1 MAVKLYSV
9 EMLHLVECGRVGV
22 LLLLM
27 GMSPWVAAE
36 SGDKLVSLEEARSN
50 VQDTLLSPPLRI
62 VGGSAASPN
71 QFPHQVAL
79 LRQGSLFCGGS
90 LITNKWV
97 LTAAHCVYNGNQ
109 VIQPSLVTVLAGT
122 VTLSQGGV
130 SRSVRRIIPHERYAN
145 FRNDVA
151 VMELQ
156 QVYQLSSSIST
167 IALRRTAVPS
177 GSTVIITGWGR
188 LYNNGPLP
196 RVLQYNQATAMSR
209 FACAM
214 ETGFNVGLLCL
225 KSPINNGACNGDSG
239 GPAIFNNQLVGVANF
254 VINGCGSS
262 RADGYA
268 QVSDFVQWIE
278 SRTN

>member
-1 MAVKLYSV
+1 MAVELYSV
-9 EMLHLVECGRVGV
+9 EMLRLVECGRVGV

-27 GMSPWVAAE
+27 GMSPWVTAGAE
-36 SGDKLVSLEEARSN
+36 DKLVSLEEARSN
-50 VQDTLLSPPLRI
+50 VQDTLSSPPVRI

-177 GSTVIITGWGR
+177 GSTVIISGWGR

-225 KSPINNGACNGDSG
+225 KSPVNNGACNGDSG

>member
-1 MAVKLYSV
+1 M
-9 EMLHLVECGRVGV
+9 EMFRLVDCGRVDV
-22 LLLLM
+22 MLLLPLLLFV
-27 GMSPWVAAE
+27 GLPSSWAAAE
-36 SGDKLVSLEEARSN
+36 SGDKFVSFEAARSN
-50 VQDTLLSPPLRI
+50 VIDDSESPLRI

-90 LITNKWV
+90 LITSEWV

-122 VTLSQGGV
+122 VRLNQGGV
-130 SRSVRRIIPHERYAN
+130 RQSVRTIIPHERYGN

-151 VMELQ
+151 LMRLQ
-156 QVYQLSSSIST
+156 QAFQLSNSIST
-167 IALRRTAVPS
+167 IALRRSEVPS
-177 GSTVIITGWGR
+177 GSTVTISGWGR

-196 RVLQYNQATAMSR
+196 SVLQYNQATALSR
-209 FACAM
+209 LVCRF

-225 KSPINNGACNGDSG
+225 RSPVNNGACNGDSG
-239 GPAIFNNQLVGVANF
+239 GPAVYNNQLVGVANF
-254 VINGCGSS
+254 VVNGCGSS

-268 QVSDFVQWIE
+268 QVSDFISWIE
-278 SRTN
+278 SRIK

>member
-1 MAVKLYSV
+1 MV
-9 EMLHLVECGRVGV
+9 EMLRLVKCGRVGV
-22 LLLLM
+22 MLLLM
-27 GMSPWVAAE
+27 GMSPWAAAE
-36 SGDKLVSLEEARSN
+36 SGDKLISPEEARSN
-50 VQDTLLSPPLRI
+50 VDDSSAPRI

-79 LRQGSLFCGGS
+79 LRQRSLFCGGS

-156 QVYQLSSSIST
+156 QAYQLSNSIST

-177 GSTVIITGWGR
+177 GSTVIISGWGR

-196 RVLQYNQATAMSR
+196 RVLQYNQATALSR
-209 FACAM
+209 FTCAV

-225 KSPINNGACNGDSG
+225 KSPVNNGACNGDSG